1 MSELIQPLLLV
12 SEKIGSWRVR
22 RAAHNAV
29 LPSPCSLAGCF
40 LQIYVFSACVLTEPC
55 PLCFDLY
62 SLHATPLAGIW
73 LCAPSTLSPLP
84 WSIHQPHLRSALMTW
99 VCSFYFCQ
107 CPYLSSL
114 PWGPLPSVLY
124 GLELQCLLVL
134 SVLAAIKQTN
144 KKSQTG
150 DLNKN
155 IF

>member
-1 MSELIQPLLLV
+1 MSELIQPSLLI
-12 SEKIGSWRVR
+12 SEKIGSWR
-22 RAAHNAV
+22 AAYTAV

-40 LQIYVFSACVLTEPC
+40 LQIYVFSACVLTESC

-99 VCSFYFCQ
+99 VHSLHFCQ

-134 SVLAAIKQTN
+134 SKMSVLVSSGSYKTN
-144 KKSQTG
+144 KQKII
-150 DLNKN
+150 DW
-155 IF
+155 